1 MMAACWDFP
10 PTGGDD
16 KCTGVGDARKC
27 LLRDLSTSTF
37 ATDVRLGLVVNASF
51 ELLVQS
57 CAYFTDR
64 PEDCEE
70 QLEWFDE
77 PNEPT
82 QLCCACGG
90 GSEVAPPPPPPSA
103 SPSPPPSPLPTLP
116 PVPPPPSPPPPLACV
131 SSEPAVI
138 SDDECVALNCL
149 DEACAVVETASPR
162 APNPPRSPPPPAP
175 PPPRP
180 SPPPPE
186 SPPPPPDA
194 PSPPD
199 APPSP
204 PAPESDAV
212 PLPTEDAAE
221 EEAAPDLGGILG
233 GAIGGGVGGL
243 LLLIGIGAGA
253 YRLKTKGDRTSKF
266 PAMPHSASKGGVV

>member
-1 MMAACWDFP
+1 MHEGEGRVGGVHGRACMDGGRAVAGGARRRWSRQRSRACSSGVEKTSSGSRALRKTGLRPRRAVRDAKIAPSMACWDFP

-57 CAYFTDR
+57 CAYFTDHV
-64 PEDCEE
+64 EDCEE

-103 SPSPPPSPLPTLP
+103 SPSPPPPSAS
-116 PVPPPPSPPPPLACV
+116 PSPPPP
-131 SSEPAVI
+131 P
-138 SDDECVALNCL
+138 
-149 DEACAVVETASPR
+149 T
-162 APNPPRSPPPPAP
+162 PPPPTPPPPASP
-175 PPPRP
+175 PDPPSGP
-180 SPPPPE
+180 SPP
-186 SPPPPPDA
+186 SP
-194 PSPPD
+194 
-199 APPSP
+199 PPSP
-204 PAPESDAV
+204 PAPPQQ
-212 PLPTEDAAE
+212 PLNSPQFELIAE
-221 EEAAPDLGGILG
+221 GQQCTGDETT
-233 GAIGGGVGGL
+233 L
-243 LLLIGIGAGA
+243 LVKYINKLL
-253 YRLKTKGDRTSKF
+253 
-266 PAMPHSASKGGVV
+266 